1 MKNATIRIASALA
14 VLAAPALWGS
24 RAFAQQDQETV
35 TQSTT
40 TTAGAPAA
48 AAPAPSTVVVQQP
61 APPVATTTTT
71 SAPVAM
77 VGAPAPATGSESES
91 GYAPNRYL
99 LTSGLIVL
107 GVPYVTSVIV
117 AAQSDNSADHHLY
130 VPLVGPW
137 LDMGTRQGCPSSSTN
152 CDTETTNKVLLG
164 VDGVFQAIGALEI
177 VGALLSPEHRS
188 VTTVQT
194 TGYVKEIT
202 FSPMRLGYQGYGAGA
217 FATF

>member
-1 MKNATIRIASALA
+1 MKNGMTRITFTLAALA
-14 VLAAPALWGS
+14 VPALWGS
-24 RAFAQQDQETV
+24 HALAQQETV

-40 TTAGAPAA
+40 TTAPPAA
-48 AAPAPSTVVVQQP
+48 TAPAPTNVIIQQP
-61 APPVATTTTT
+61 AAPVATTTTT
-71 SAPVAM
+71 SAPVTMA
-77 VGAPAPATGSESES
+77 GAPAPVTGSESES
-91 GYAPNRYL
+91 GYAPNRFL
-99 LTSGLIVL
+99 LTSGLIVF

-130 VPLVGPW
+130 VPIVGPW
-137 LDMGTRQGCPSSSTN
+137 IDMGTRQGCPAGSTN
-152 CDTETTNKVLLG
+152 CDTETTNKVMLG

-202 FSPMRLGYQGYGAGA
+202 FTPMRLGYQGYGLGA
-217 FATF
+217 FASF

>member
-1 MKNATIRIASALA
+1 MTRIVST
-14 VLAAPALWGS
+14 LAALSVATLWGGGS
-24 RAFAQQDQETV
+24 RAFAQQQETV

-40 TTAGAPAA
+40 TTPAPAA
-48 AAPAPSTVVVQQP
+48 PTTNVVVQQP
-61 APPVATTTTT
+61 AAPAATTTTT
-71 SAPVAM
+71 SAPVM
-77 VGAPAPATGSESES
+77 VGAPEPAAGSETES

-99 LTSGLIVL
+99 LASGLVVF

-130 VPLVGPW
+130 VPIVGPW
-137 LDMGTRQGCPSSSTN
+137 IDMGTRQGCPTGSTN
-152 CDTETTNKVLLG
+152 CDAETTNKVLLG

-194 TGYVKEIT
+194 TGYVKEVT
-202 FSPMRLGYQGYGAGA
+202 FTPMRLGYQGYGLGA
-217 FATF
+217 FASF

>member
-1 MKNATIRIASALA
+1 MTRITFTLAALA
-14 VLAAPALWGS
+14 VPALWGS
-24 RAFAQQDQETV
+24 HALAQQETV

-40 TTAGAPAA
+40 TTAPPAA
-48 AAPAPSTVVVQQP
+48 TAPAPTNVIIQQP
-61 APPVATTTTT
+61 AAPVATTTTT
-71 SAPVAM
+71 SAPVTMA
-77 VGAPAPATGSESES
+77 GAPAPVTGSESES
-91 GYAPNRYL
+91 GYAPNRFL
-99 LTSGLIVL
+99 LTSGLIVF

-130 VPLVGPW
+130 VPIVGPW
-137 LDMGTRQGCPSSSTN
+137 IDMGTRQGCPAGSTN
-152 CDTETTNKVLLG
+152 CDTETTNKVMLG

-202 FSPMRLGYQGYGAGA
+202 FTPMRLGYQGYGLGA
-217 FATF
+217 FASF